1 METTHINEKELVS
14 FRFKKTLKQRLAQLA
29 KATGRSQTFLAEE
42 AIEQYC
48 DLQSWQV
55 DAINQGIDA
64 ADDGRFVSHEKI
76 KKKWE
81 LKRENLMD

>member
-1 METTHINEKELVS
+1 MGTQNTNEKELVS
-14 FRFKKTLKQRLAQLA
+14 FRFHKNLKRKLARLS

-55 DAINQGIDA
+55 KAINKGLKA
-64 ADDGRFVSHEKI
+64 ADDGRFVPHEKI

-81 LKRENLMD
+81 QKLENLMD

>member
-1 METTHINEKELVS
+1 METSHTNEKRLVS
-14 FRFKKTLKQRLAQLA
+14 FRFHKNLKQKLAHLS

-55 DAINQGIDA
+55 EAINKGLKA
-64 ADDGRFVSHEKI
+64 ADDNRFVSHEKI

-81 LKRENLMD
+81 RKRENLLD

>member
-1 METTHINEKELVS
+1 METPNTNEKEPVS
-14 FRFKKTLKQRLAQLA
+14 FRFHKRLNKKLAHLA
-29 KATGRSQTFLAEE
+29 KATGRSKTFLAEE

-55 DAINQGIDA
+55 KAINKGLKA

-76 KKKWE
+76 RKKWE
-81 LKRENLMD
+81 RKRENLLD